1 MKGMEREQI
10 KEILENEYDFFY
22 EKGKESIAKIV
33 AGYIIHKNLY
43 SHILQ
48 GRTIKEI
55 CEKSIV
61 LEMDI
66 SAHLRQTCFYAMF
79 EKIEVEKWKSLY
91 EPESIR
97 ESKSMMKILKKILEK
112 EYDENMIQAEAI
124 KRHVQKDSHVSRIL
138 ESIQDRIL
146 HEIKQE
152 QCLPLFQD
160 AIQEPSLKK
169 QWEQKRIR
177 QLVQKN
183 RL

>member
-1 MKGMEREQI
+1 MERTEI
-10 KEILENEYDFFY
+10 KGLLENEYDFFY
-22 EKGKESIAKIV
+22 EKGKESITRII

-43 SHILQ
+43 SHIIQ
-48 GRTIKEI
+48 GVTVQEI
-55 CEKSIV
+55 CEKSLVIH
-61 LEMDI
+61 MDMD
-66 SAHLRQTCFYAMF
+66 AQLRQTCFNVMF

-97 ESKSMMKILKKILEK
+97 ESKGMMELLKKILEK

-124 KRHVQKDSHVSRIL
+124 KRHVQQDSHVSRIL

-152 QCLPLFQD
+152 ECLPIFQQ
-160 AIQEPSLKK
+160 AIQESEMKK
-169 QWEQKRIR
+169 RWEQKRIR